1 MSSSRIARI
10 NGKFYDLQTS
20 NKTFLQV
27 AKDLQTLKIKNFYF
41 MLEIYDYSLVNVD
54 PYQCDDKGRCTLSKD
69 QITRILNE
77 CMRNPWYFL
86 REIARLP
93 DQGGSPVRYKA
104 NRGNIAQ
111 AWCITKGLDSW
122 LCLPRQQ
129 GKTMSAL
136 SFESWMYLFGT
147 SNSQFIFINK
157 SGPDAK
163 ENLNRLRQLIELL
176 PEYMQCESVVSLD
189 GTVTKGVKNATKI
202 ANPVNNNS
210 VIIKAQ
216 ATSRD
221 KALSLARG
229 LTAPVLHFDEPEFTN
244 HIKTIISNSV
254 ATYMTA
260 SANAKRNGA
269 MYGRIFTCTPGDLDT
284 QMGLEAQLILDRT
297 AKWTEKMYD
306 MKSEEEY
313 KAYISSFGEMCN
325 TILYIEYDYHQIGV
339 SEETAQEIFKKTDDP
354 LTFRREFLLQRLHG
368 SSLSPFAQEDIE
380 YIVQNQ
386 RKIIDELWLLEYYKF
401 DIYEKLERSIPYL
414 VGIDCS
420 TGTGGDNNAITV
432 INPYTV
438 EPVAE
443 FECSYIGETNYE
455 KLIMELWKVIPR
467 GVFIIERNSVGDGI
481 IDHLIHTPMVNR
493 LYYDKSLDLVDT
505 KIKSNET
512 IESILKKN
520 SSKKSYYGV
529 YTSTQSRED
538 MMAILARR
546 VNEFKEKFV
555 SANVIRDLSRLI
567 RKASGKIEAG
577 PGFHDDS
584 IMSYLIALYV
594 YYHGN
599 NLALFGIEKGA
610 RDEDLN
616 NSGLKTD
623 LYIDNRL
630 DAELVQNLKETI
642 AKEEATE
649 TILNYNTLMAEEMR
663 KSQLNTFNLNKSGM
677 IDNTIFDNSVD
688 SVLTDYDDEGS
699 MDLSLFND
707 LNNF

>member
-420 TGTGGDNNAITV
+420 TGTGGDNNAITI

>member
-1 MSSSRIARI
+1 M
-10 NGKFYDLQTS
+10 
-20 NKTFLQV
+20 
-27 AKDLQTLKIKNFYF
+27 
-41 MLEIYDYSLVNVD
+41 
-54 PYQCDDKGRCTLSKD
+54 
-69 QITRILNE
+69 
-77 CMRNPWYFL
+77 
-86 REIARLP
+86 
-93 DQGGSPVRYKA
+93 
-104 NRGNIAQ
+104 
-111 AWCITKGLDSW
+111 
-122 LCLPRQQ
+122 
-129 GKTMSAL
+129 
-136 SFESWMYLFGT
+136 
-147 SNSQFIFINK
+147 
-157 SGPDAK
+157 
-163 ENLNRLRQLIELL
+163 
-176 PEYMQCESVVSLD
+176 
-189 GTVTKGVKNATKI
+189 
-202 ANPVNNNS
+202 
-210 VIIKAQ
+210 
-216 ATSRD
+216 
-221 KALSLARG
+221 
-229 LTAPVLHFDEPEFTN
+229 
-244 HIKTIISNSV
+244 
-254 ATYMTA
+254 
-260 SANAKRNGA
+260 
-269 MYGRIFTCTPGDLDT
+269 GDLDT

-297 AKWTEKMYD
+297 AKWSEKMYD

-386 RKIIDELWLLEYYKF
+386 KKVIDELWLLDYYRF
-401 DIYEKLERSIPYL
+401 DIYEKLERHIPYL

-420 TGTGGDNNAITV
+420 TGTSGDNNAITV

-493 LYYDKSLDLVDT
+493 LYYDKSLDLVESKVRD
-505 KIKSNET
+505 NET

-520 SSKKSYYGV
+520 STRKSYYGV
-529 YTSTQSRED
+529 YTSVQSRED
-538 MMAILARR
+538 MMAILARH

-555 SANVIRDLSRLI
+555 AANVIRDLSRLV
-567 RKASGKIEAG
+567 RKSSGKIEAG
-577 PGFHDDS
+577 SGFHDDS

-630 DAELVQNLKETI
+630 DAELVKGVKEVI
-642 AKEEATE
+642 EKEQATE
-649 TILNYNTLMAEEMR
+649 AVLNYNTIMAEAIR
-663 KSQLNTFNLNKSGM
+663 KSQLNTFNLTKSGFV
-677 IDNTIFDNSVD
+677 DNTIFDNSVD
-688 SVLTDYDDEGS
+688 TVLGEYDDEGS

>member
-1 MSSSRIARI
+1 MASRIARY

-27 AKDLQTLKIKNFYF
+27 AKDLQTLGIQNFYF

-54 PYQCDDKGRCTLSKD
+54 PYQCDDKGKCTLSKD
-69 QITRILNE
+69 QITRILSE

-86 REIARLP
+86 REIARIP

-176 PEYMQCESVVSLD
+176 PEYMQCESLVSLD

-216 ATSRD
+216 ATSHD

-297 AKWTEKMYD
+297 AKWSEKMYD

-386 RKIIDELWLLEYYKF
+386 KKVIDELWLLEYYKF
-401 DIYEKLERSIPYL
+401 DIYEKLERHIPYL

-420 TGTGGDNNAITV
+420 TGTSGDNNAITV

-493 LYYDKSLDLVDT
+493 LYYDKSLDLVESKVRD
-505 KIKSNET
+505 NET

-520 SSKKSYYGV
+520 STRKSYYGV
-529 YTSTQSRED
+529 YTSVQSRED
-538 MMAILARR
+538 MMAILARH

-555 SANVIRDLSRLI
+555 AANVIRDLSRLI
-567 RKASGKIEAG
+567 RKSSGKIEAG
-577 PGFHDDS
+577 SGFHDDS

-630 DAELVQNLKETI
+630 DAELVKGVKEVI
-642 AKEEATE
+642 EKEQATE
-649 TILNYNTLMAEEMR
+649 AVLNYNTIMAEAIR
-663 KSQLNTFNLNKSGM
+663 KSQLNTFNLTKSGFV
-677 IDNTIFDNSVD
+677 DNTIFDNSVD
-688 SVLTDYDDEGS
+688 TVLGEYDDEGS